1 MIIYEPKNNGIPDS
15 ELIDLGNPADL
26 GGEVISGNPRVSARV
41 DFQQGNITAGIFE
54 ATTGVVKITF
64 PFTEHATII
73 EGEVILTDTVTGQR
87 RVMKKGDSYFIRQG
101 EVILWDVQGDRVR
114 KSFFNIVLD

>member
-1 MIIYEPKNNGIPDS
+1 MIIYEPKNNAVPDGG
-15 ELIDLGNPADL
+15 LIDLGNPADL
-26 GGEVISGNPRVSARV
+26 GGEVISGNPRISARI

-54 ATTGVVKITF
+54 ATTGVVKIFF

-73 EGEVILTDTVTGQR
+73 EGEVIVTDTATGQR
-87 RVMKKGDSYFIRQG
+87 QIMKKGDSYFIRQG
-101 EVILWDVQGDRVR
+101 EVVLWEVQGERVR